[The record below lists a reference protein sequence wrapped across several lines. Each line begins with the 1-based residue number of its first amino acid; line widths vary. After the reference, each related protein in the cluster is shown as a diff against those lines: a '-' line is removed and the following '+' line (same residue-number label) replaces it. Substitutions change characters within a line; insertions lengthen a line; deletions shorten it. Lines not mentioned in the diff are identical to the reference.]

1 MNVTAST
8 FLLPVG
14 VVLYTFVGGI
24 KATFLTDYIHT
35 STILIIACFFTIKAL
50 TVSEIGSVGQLYDL
64 VKAAGAAHPVPGNH
78 DGSYFTMT
86 SKGVRY
92 SCTGHIIGL
101 LTQAGYHVCNNPL
114 VCKFRLGDCK
124 FS

>member
-1 MNVTAST
+1 MNVTACI

-35 STILIIACFFTIKAL
+35 STILVIACFFTIKAL
-50 TVSEIGSVGQLYDL
+50 TISEIGSISHLYDL
-64 VKAAGAAHPVPGNH
+64 VRAAGEAHPVSGNH

-86 SKGVRY
+86 SK
-92 SCTGHIIGL
+92 
-101 LTQAGYHVCNNPL
+101 L
-114 VCKFRLGDCK
+114 VCYSSDAQISIVLTDHG
-124 FS
+124 